1 MLQLRDDLGGVQYT
15 PTVLV
20 VLFQE
25 GRKKIAQIEGADKIR
40 AAIRSGAAEALISAF
55 MEERMKLKMADR
67 LAQRMALGLA
77 LSMAVAG
84 AAGASAAASRKRSE
98 DQLKE
103 KFEREMEREVENTR
117 QQRTSHLREDDDD
130 DKVSQYSVHGLV
142 TARHCSKYGR
152 ITVIHVRIYYSMQD
166 SHEKALQKLMREFR
180 NP

>member
-25 GRKKIAQIEGADKIR
+25 ERKKIAQIEGADKIR
-40 AAIRSGAAEALISAF
+40 GAIRSGAAEALISAF
-55 MEERMKLKMADR
+55 MEERVKLRMADR

-103 KFEREMEREVENTR
+103 KFEREMEKEVESTR

-130 DKVSQYSVHGLV
+130 KVSQY
-142 TARHCSKYGR
+142 CYY
-152 ITVIHVRIYYSMQD
+152 ITVYRYRPYCMYAPLQD
-166 SHEKALQKLMREFR
+166 SHEKALEKLMREFR
-180 NP
+180 KP